1 MFNSIRNRLI
11 FLLIAFTLLPLVVLR
26 IVAYP
31 KMQSDIERELVRNLQ
46 GVESKQ
52 EDLIRTWMN
61 ERQKDVRVIGD
72 SPLILKSLKI
82 TKKDADY
89 ASILLYLERL
99 RSEYGYKEI
108 FLCNSKGLVTIS
120 TMENMVGS
128 DVSQKSYFTEAT
140 RGKTSVSEVHPSDVP
155 LINENGEKEVGV
167 PTMFVSAPVKD
178 DSGVINGVIVLR
190 LDVNVLSD
198 MVVKVE
204 LGTTGEAYLVNR
216 EGYMITES
224 RFVETLREMGVVK
237 KRCSLELRVVEPGT
251 DVLTHG
257 VTQCIAGTDGYDARG
272 YKDYAGVTV
281 LGVWKWMPEFNWGL
295 VTEIDKD
302 EGYGVVYNLQY
313 VVNAILLFL
322 AFPIII
328 AAVFIARQLTTACA
342 LDEEKKK

>member
-52 EDLIRTWMN
+52 EDLIRTWMS
-61 ERQKDVRVIGD
+61 ERQKDARVIGA
-72 SPLILKSLKI
+72 SPLILRSLKI

-89 ASILLYLERL
+89 AGILSYLERL
-99 RSEYGYKEI
+99 RGEYGYKEI
-108 FLCNSKGLVTIS
+108 FLCNGKGMVTIS
-120 TMENMVGS
+120 TMETMVGS
-128 DVSQKSYFTEAT
+128 DVSQKNYFMEAT
-140 RGKTSVSEVHPSDVP
+140 RGKTSVSEVHPADVP
-155 LINENGEKEVGV
+155 LINEHGEKEVGV

-178 DSGVINGVIVLR
+178 ESGVINGVIVLR
-190 LDVNVLSD
+190 LDVNTLSE

-224 RFVETLREMGVVK
+224 RFAETLREMGVVK
-237 KRCSLELRVVEPGT
+237 RRCSLELRVVAPGT

-257 VTQCIAGTDGYDARG
+257 VAQCIAGTDGFDARG
-272 YKDYAGVTV
+272 YKDYSGVTV
-281 LGVWKWMPEFNWGL
+281 LGVWRWMPEFNWGL
-295 VTEIDKD
+295 VTEIDRD

-328 AAVFIARQLTTACA
+328 AAVFIARQLTTASA